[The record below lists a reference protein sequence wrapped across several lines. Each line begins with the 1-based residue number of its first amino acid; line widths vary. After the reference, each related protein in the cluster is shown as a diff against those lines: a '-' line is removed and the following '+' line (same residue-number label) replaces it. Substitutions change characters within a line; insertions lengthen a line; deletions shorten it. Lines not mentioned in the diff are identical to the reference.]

1 MILKINATAV
11 RLKWGSRDRDLAGPD
26 SAPPDTE
33 SLRRSHDR
41 LVDTFADAR
50 AVARANDE
58 RVQVSIA
65 AKRHLK
71 VGQACD
77 CKRLR

>member
-1 MILKINATAV
+1 MIAIWRV
-11 RLKWGSRDRDLAGPD
+11 RIPRRQIRKA
-26 SAPPDTE
+26 
-33 SLRRSHDR
+33 LRRSQGR
-41 LVDTFADAR
+41 LVDTVADAR